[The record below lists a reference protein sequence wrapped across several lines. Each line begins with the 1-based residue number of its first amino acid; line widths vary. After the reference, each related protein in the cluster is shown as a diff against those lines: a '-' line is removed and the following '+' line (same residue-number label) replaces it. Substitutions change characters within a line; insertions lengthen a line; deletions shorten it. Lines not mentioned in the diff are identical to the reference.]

1 MGFSFGELV
10 VLAVLALIVIGPK
23 DLPKLLRTA
32 GRTIGQIKRVV
43 TDVRRETG
51 LDEVL
56 RGDFEDL
63 VRLADHIERIDET
76 KEEPAQLDLPNIED
90 EHARREREY
99 PRIGPDSYGMLS
111 EDAPVYGD
119 LPTNDAP
126 QELPKIVT
134 PEGIVAQEPAREPG
148 VHGEEVPG

>member
-63 VRLADHIERIDET
+63 VRLADHIERMDDA
-76 KEEPAQLDLPNIED
+76 KEEPSQLELPNIED
-90 EHARREREY
+90 EKARREREY
-99 PRIGPDSYGMLS
+99 PRIGPDHYGMLA
-111 EDAPVYGD
+111 EDAMVYGD
-119 LPTNDAP
+119 LPTYASEE
-126 QELPKIVT
+126 ELPKVVT
-134 PEGIVAQEPAREPG
+134 PEGV
-148 VHGEEVPG
+148 VPQGPPDEAATT

>member
-10 VLAVLALIVIGPK
+10 LISLLAIIVIGPK

-43 TDVRRETG
+43 SDVRRETG

-63 VRLADHIERIDET
+63 VRLADHIENMDGG
-76 KEEPAQLDLPNIED
+76 KKKDAQLDLPNLED
-90 EHARREREY
+90 EKIRREREY
-99 PRIGPDSYGMLS
+99 PRIGPDHYAMLA

-119 LPTNDAP
+119 LPTYAES
-126 QELPKIVT
+126 ELPKVVT
-134 PEGIVAQEPAREPG
+134 PEGVVPQSPQSPEEPVAT
-148 VHGEEVPG
+148 

>member
-10 VLAVLALIVIGPK
+10 LISLLAIIVIGPK

-43 TDVRRETG
+43 SDVRRETG

-63 VRLADHIERIDET
+63 VRLADHIERMDGGKGED
-76 KEEPAQLDLPNIED
+76 AQLDLPNLED
-90 EHARREREY
+90 ERIRRAREY
-99 PRIGPDSYGMLS
+99 PPIGPDSYGMLA
-111 EDAPVYGD
+111 EDTRVYGD
-119 LPTNDAP
+119 LPTYAAAEGTLPQSPAAAP
-126 QELPKIVT
+126 QGE
-134 PEGIVAQEPAREPG
+134 EPATT
-148 VHGEEVPG
+148 

>member
-90 EHARREREY
+90 EQARREREY

-119 LPTNDAP
+119 LPANEAP

-134 PEGIVAQEPAREPG
+134 PEGIVAQEPG

>member
-43 TDVRRETG
+43 SDVRKETG

-63 VRLADHIERIDET
+63 VRLADHIERLDET

-90 EHARREREY
+90 EKARREREY
-99 PRIGPDSYGMLS
+99 PRIGADSYAMLA

-119 LPTNDAP
+119 LPSYAADEQPA
-126 QELPKIVT
+126 LPKVET
-134 PEGIVAQEPAREPG
+134 PEGVIAQ
-148 VHGEEVPG
+148 GEEATT

>member
-1 MGFSFGELV
+1 LGFSFGELV

-43 TDVRRETG
+43 SDVRKETG

-76 KEEPAQLDLPNIED
+76 HKTDEPEQLVIPNLED
-90 EHARREREY
+90 EKAHREREY
-99 PRIGPDSYGMLS
+99 PRMGPDSYGMLS

-119 LPTNDAP
+119 LPTYAAEE
-126 QELPKIVT
+126 ELPKVVS
-134 PEGIVAQEPAREPG
+134 PEGVVAQG
-148 VHGEEVPG
+148 DEVTT

>member
-43 TDVRRETG
+43 SDVRKETG

-63 VRLADHIERIDET
+63 VRLADHIERLDET

-90 EHARREREY
+90 EKARREREY
-99 PRIGPDSYGMLS
+99 PRIGADNYGMLA

-119 LPTNDAP
+119 LPSYSAEEQP
-126 QELPKIVT
+126 ALPKVEA
-134 PEGIVAQEPAREPG
+134 PEGVIAQ
-148 VHGEEVPG
+148 GEEATT